1 MFLFEGSCP
10 AEIHQSLQR
19 NCPCSCSMLSL
30 RTSCS
35 LPPSLLLL
43 CRRLRLST
51 TGQALFSKLSR
62 NGHQVLFKIGIQI
75 AIRPFWSLNLANSCL
90 TCVPNIIKWKSKLK
104 IWSNYHNLTII
115 INILINVL
123 NLKVYI
129 LWLKEIHSKIL
140 NFEDYIHIFLFF

>member
-1 MFLFEGSCP
+1 
-10 AEIHQSLQR
+10 
-19 NCPCSCSMLSL
+19 
-30 RTSCS
+30 
-35 LPPSLLLL
+35 LLL

-129 LWLKEIHSKIL
+129 LWLKEIHNKIL